1 VRCDDGV
8 FVREPLARS
17 GADRLLYQ
25 PLSHGDC
32 RTHVFT
38 SDGSALGRDLSRRIA
53 AAASFD
59 GGDLATVSEL
69 SPHLLA
75 PKMKGRI
82 YVAGA
87 DKGNSYLKEMAERL
101 EKTLSDAG
109 EVDHRCDAPT
119 GSTRAWSQPCVTS
132 VARAEEYLRASGL
145 AVGAKRQST

>member
-8 FVREPLARS
+8 FAREPLARS

-109 EVDHRCDAPT
+109 ESRSSMRRAYGIDPRLVATVRHFGRT
-119 GSTRAWSQPCVTS
+119 GRRISSR
-132 VARAEEYLRASGL
+132 LRAG
-145 AVGAKRQST
+145 GRC